1 MSPTYAATPGRSGCG
16 MRDGGCAARV
26 ASGASASRI
35 SYPASRLS
43 HHAYAASA
51 VTNPLTAAAASRCPY
66 SIIVGRS
73 SGGSSVRL
81 GEHTSGLHPLTFLV
95 YRLFLLKKK
104 KQEQQLVRPY
114 LPNDGRVVR
123 VSSAVPQ
130 VR

>member
-1 MSPTYAATPGRSGCG
+1 

-35 SYPASRLS
+35 SYSASRLR

-73 SGGSSVRL
+73 SGGSSL
-81 GEHTSGLHPLTFLV
+81 PLQSGQCSPQPSPDPVIRTMAP
-95 YRLFLLKKK
+95 RRSEERRGGKEWRARWGSDEEKKK
-104 KQEQQLVRPY
+104 EEKT
-114 LPNDGRVVR
+114 G
-123 VSSAVPQ
+123 
-130 VR
+130 

>member
-1 MSPTYAATPGRSGCG
+1 

-35 SYPASRLS
+35 SYPASRLR

-73 SGGSSVRL
+73 SGGSSLLFQRGQGSPQAPPDPVVRAVGPRGVG
-81 GEHTSGLHPLTFLV
+81 GEGKGGAG
-95 YRLFLLKKK
+95 RAGGG
-104 KQEQQLVRPY
+104 E
-114 LPNDGRVVR
+114 GRVMGGGEG
-123 VSSAVPQ
+123 
-130 VR
+130 

>member
-1 MSPTYAATPGRSGCG
+1 

-35 SYPASRLS
+35 SYPASRLR

-73 SGGSSVRL
+73 SGGSSLPRQNGHGSPPPPPPPGIRAMAPRGTSREVERTAAPAGRGKRRRL
-81 GEHTSGLHPLTFLV
+81 GGGKE
-95 YRLFLLKKK
+95 
-104 KQEQQLVRPY
+104 
-114 LPNDGRVVR
+114 GRR
-123 VSSAVPQ
+123 VSAA
-130 VR
+130 